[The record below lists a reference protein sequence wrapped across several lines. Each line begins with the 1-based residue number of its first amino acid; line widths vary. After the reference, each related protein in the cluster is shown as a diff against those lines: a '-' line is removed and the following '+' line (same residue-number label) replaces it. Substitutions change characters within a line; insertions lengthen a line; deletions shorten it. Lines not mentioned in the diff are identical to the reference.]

1 MKFVVFGLN
10 HWNTPVQRRELF
22 ALSSQEVVTLLQN
35 WIHRFPAAELV
46 PLSTCNR
53 TEFYIATENGTL
65 PDMEEVFAFV
75 CENKVHDENELA
87 SLHDCRENFFLY
99 DDAEALDHLFKVISS
114 LDSMVP
120 GEPQI
125 LSQVKAAYQLAA
137 DEGTTGPATHAAF
150 QAALRTAKR
159 ITTETQLFHHRVS
172 IPSVAVV
179 DFALGLFEK
188 LADKKTVILGAGEM
202 ARETLRYL
210 TDNGAR
216 MIEVVNR
223 SLEHA
228 QQLAKEFNG
237 TVGDWE
243 HRELS
248 LEQADII
255 VAATS
260 ADHYVFTPEQYRKA
274 SMLRRGRPMFMLD
287 LAVPRNIDPAFAR
300 FPEVYLY
307 SIDDLQAACGRNR
320 AARDREIPRAD
331 KIVKQETALFL
342 QEMRRRDSGDLIRQ
356 LRLAWNTV
364 KEEELKRLFNK
375 CPDLDEKM
383 ASEIQYAFDRIVNKL
398 LHPPMESLKDESVS
412 GTPNK
417 LMEAMKRLFR
427 L

>member
-1 MKFVVFGLN
+1 MRLVVFGIN
-10 HWNTPVQRRELF
+10 HWNTPVQIRERF
-22 ALSSQEVVTLLQN
+22 ALSPQETVVLLQN
-35 WIHRFPAAELV
+35 WIHRFTAAELV

-53 TEFYIATENGTL
+53 TEFYIATENGAL
-65 PDMEEVFAFV
+65 PEPDDVFAFL
-75 CENKVHDENELA
+75 CENKNQNEDDL
-87 SLHDCRENFFLY
+87 STLQECRDHFFLY
-99 DDAEALDHLFKVISS
+99 DNAEACEHLFKVISS

-125 LSQVKAAYQLAA
+125 LSQVKSAYQLAA
-137 DEGTTGPATHAAF
+137 DQGTTGPITHAAF

-159 ITTETQLFHHRVS
+159 IATETELFHHRVS

-188 LADKKTVILGAGEM
+188 LSDKKTVILGAGEM

-210 TDNGAR
+210 TDNGAQN
-216 MIEVVNR
+216 IEVVNR
-223 SLEHA
+223 STERA
-228 QQLAKEFNG
+228 QQLATEFHG
-237 TVGDWE
+237 TVSDWE
-243 HRELS
+243 SRNRT

-274 SMLRRGRPMFMLD
+274 SVARRGRPLFILD
-287 LAVPRNIDPAFAR
+287 LSVPRNIDPALAR
-300 FPEVYLY
+300 FPDVYLY
-307 SIDDLQAACGRNR
+307 SIDDLHAACGRNR

-331 KIVKQETALFL
+331 KIVKQETSLFL

-356 LRLAWNTV
+356 LRLAWNEV

-375 CPDLDEKM
+375 CPGLDEKT
-383 ASEIQYAFDRIVNKL
+383 ATEIQYAFDRIVNKL
-398 LHPPMESLKDESVS
+398 LHPPMESLKDESVL
-412 GTPNK
+412 GTPGK
-417 LMEAMKRLFR
+417 LMEAMRRLFR